1 MLDLLNMFGNT
12 RWKREERH
20 KIRRQI
26 CESTRDESNTLPLL
40 DKYILFQLAN
50 QDSSFSINHGF
61 IVTVLVN
68 GNLSYSYNE
77 LLFSGD

>member
-1 MLDLLNMFGNT
+1 M
-12 RWKREERH
+12 WV
-20 KIRRQI
+20 
-26 CESTRDESNTLPLL
+26 TLPLL

-50 QDSSFSINHGF
+50 RDLSFSINHGF
-61 IVTVLVN
+61 TATVLVN